1 MASINHPYHLFS
13 NPELY
18 YRSMLDGINDAVHYI
33 YIETFR
39 LGRDAVGEQFIDA
52 LAEKA
57 KQGVEVKLLIDY
69 WGGKALDDAFFKK
82 LTEAGGEVRFF
93 EKIKFNTDIF
103 TRGHRRNHRKLLL
116 IDDKI
121 TFIGSSNLT
130 GYNIK
135 WRESVLR
142 MEDSITT
149 VFKKIFLQDFR
160 IYKKY
165 VLNVVYYSKKE
176 VYNNF
181 EILRDVPNIAV
192 KKINYRFV
200 KLINEAKKRVV
211 IETPY
216 FLPGYLPRKAMI
228 NAVKRGVEVQV
239 IMPRQSDVNIVDILR
254 NKYLGP
260 LAKSGIQ
267 FLLYTKNN
275 LHAKLMLIDDN
286 TFVIGSSNFDYRS
299 FRYMFEIVL
308 IGHEVSIINQI
319 KSHMHETISGS
330 APFNYD
336 RWVNRPFIN
345 KIFEWFLLPFRHY
358 L

>member
-1 MASINHPYHLFS
+1 MLESIGKAK
-13 NPELY
+13 E
-18 YRSMLDGINDAVHYI
+18 YI
-33 YIETFR
+33 YVETFR
-39 LGRDAVGEQFIDA
+39 LGRDTVGEKFRDA
-52 LAEKA
+52 LTEKA

-69 WGGKALDDAFFKK
+69 WGGRMLDDNFFKS
-82 LTEAGGEVRFF
+82 LTNAGGEVRYF
-93 EKIKFNTDIF
+93 EKIKYNTDIF

-116 IDDKI
+116 IDNAI
-121 TFIGSSNLT
+121 TYIGSSNLT
-130 GYNIK
+130 GYNLN

-142 MEDSITT
+142 MEDEITAT
-149 VFKKIFLQDFR
+149 FKKLFLQDFR
-160 IYKKY
+160 IFKKY

-176 VYNNF
+176 EYNNF

-200 KLINEAKKRVV
+200 KLINEAKRRVI

-216 FLPGYLPRKAMI
+216 FLPGFLLRKAMI

-239 IMPRQSDVNIVDILR
+239 VMPRQSDVNIVDILR

-267 FLLYTKNN
+267 FLFYTKDN
-275 LHAKLMLIDDN
+275 LHAKLMLVDDN
-286 TFVIGSSNFDYRS
+286 TFVVGSTNFDYRS

-308 IGHEVSIINQI
+308 IGHEPSITEQI
-319 KSHMHETISGS
+319 KSHTHETISHS
-330 APFNYD
+330 APFNFE
-336 RWVNRPFIN
+336 RWVNRPYIN
-345 KIFEWFLLPFRHY
+345 KLFEWLILPFRHY